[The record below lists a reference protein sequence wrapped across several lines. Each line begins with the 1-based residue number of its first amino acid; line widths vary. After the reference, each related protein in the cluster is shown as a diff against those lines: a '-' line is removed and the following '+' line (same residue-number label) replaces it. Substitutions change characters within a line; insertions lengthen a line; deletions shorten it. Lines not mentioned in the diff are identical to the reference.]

1 MARFFFRLVE
11 IDIAPGHDPFG
22 EEPVASGKDER
33 A

>member
-1 MARFFFRLVE
+1 MVE
-11 IDIAPGHDPFG
+11 IDLAPGHDPFG